1 MYTPVEMYHNPEI
14 LSYRIHVGIM
24 AKQYKMISITSD
36 IEKIYKC
43 ICTCIFVEKKREFI
57 YGTHVDLLC
66 KVLKIFQQI
75 NE

>member
-1 MYTPVEMYHNPEI
+1 MYTPVEMYHNPVKI

-43 ICTCIFVEKKREFI
+43 ICTCIFVEKKGNL
-57 YGTHVDLLC
+57 YMVHT
-66 KVLKIFQQI
+66 
-75 NE
+75 